1 VGLYRIGMESTGPL
15 LGVYPDISVNAKIL
29 TGGLVPMA
37 ATLASDTIF
46 QAFMSDKKTDA
57 LLHGHSYTA
66 HPIGCAV
73 ANKTL
78 DIVQKLVN
86 SQPMFNAQAKWAK
99 LSGDG
104 GKSTVWSLWDPDF
117 VHALS
122 YMPMIAEVMTLGTV
136 LAIKF
141 KDEEG
146 GYGSHSAQM
155 LLQSIKGSVP
165 NHHLVSSAPGGAP
178 FGINYRTLGNVAYFM
193 TSLNTT
199 SAIIRSVE
207 DRIWSTLVESTT
219 S

>member
-1 VGLYRIGMESTGPL
+1 VTRKL
-15 LGVYPDISVNAKIL
+15 
-29 TGGLVPMA
+29 
-37 ATLASDTIF
+37 
-46 QAFMSDKKTDA
+46 DA
-57 LLHGHSYTA
+57 LLHGHSTTA

-104 GKSTVWSLWDPDF
+104 GRVTVWSLWDPDF

-146 GYGSHSAQM
+146 GKTVVGGILERHTDCPSPGLWIAFGPDA
-155 LLQSIKGSVP
+155 LQSIKGRRP
-165 NHHLVSSAPGGAP
+165 QFIIWYQSALCAP

-193 TSLNTT
+193 TSLQTP
-199 SAIIRSVE
+199 
-207 DRIWSTLVESTT
+207 LL
-219 S
+219 